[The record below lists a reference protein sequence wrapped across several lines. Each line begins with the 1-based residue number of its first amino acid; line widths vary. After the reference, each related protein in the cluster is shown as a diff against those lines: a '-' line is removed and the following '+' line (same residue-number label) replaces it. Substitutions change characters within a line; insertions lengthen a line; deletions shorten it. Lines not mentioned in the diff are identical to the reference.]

1 MESEEA
7 EALAVGG
14 PHPHPGEPEEGCEEV
29 GAVELGEGDD
39 AWVG

>member
-1 MESEEA
+1 M
-7 EALAVGG
+7 GG

-39 AWVG
+39 AWVISKYGASSL